1 MFVFNLLLT
10 ELTLNRLESMLT
22 TSHIPENWRKIFMQ
36 KIDYY
41 EVLQLIKNNGKDGIL
56 QSNLWKKIGAT
67 SREGSRIALKLLK
80 QGLIT
85 RKRVLHNGKWTYK
98 LVSNKLPIQIDSMMD
113 IPCTF
118 CMEQERCGEKKYIT
132 PEKCE
137 KLTNYLLKII
147 KKEDN

>member
-10 ELTLNRLESMLT
+10 ELTLNSLETMLT
-22 TSHIPENWRKIFMQ
+22 NPHIPENWRKIFMQ

-56 QSNLWKKIGAT
+56 QSNLWKKIGVT

-85 RKRVLHNGKWTYK
+85 RKRVLHN
-98 LVSNKLPIQIDSMMD
+98 
-113 IPCTF
+113 CF
-118 CMEQERCGEKKYIT
+118 
-132 PEKCE
+132 
-137 KLTNYLLKII
+137 
-147 KKEDN
+147 